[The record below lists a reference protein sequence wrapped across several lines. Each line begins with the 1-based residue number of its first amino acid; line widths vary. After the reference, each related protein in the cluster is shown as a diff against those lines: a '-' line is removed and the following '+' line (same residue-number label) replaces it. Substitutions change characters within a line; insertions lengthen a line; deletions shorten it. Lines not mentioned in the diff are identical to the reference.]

1 MECSKSFRQLESHA
15 EYKIQQMGF
24 KVMNPAKEKMCY
36 FEWLLLDETI
46 IQSPAPS
53 YYTKQEGQICD
64 RNWIDKM

>member
-36 FEWLLLDETI
+36 FE
-46 IQSPAPS
+46 
-53 YYTKQEGQICD
+53 
-64 RNWIDKM
+64 